1 MTEHDAA
8 KLQDASLGEL
18 TGQLSQQVSR
28 LVRDEMRLAQ
38 LEMAQKGKRLGVG
51 AGLLWAGVLLAV
63 FGLGCLV
70 ATAILALATTW
81 AAWLSALV
89 VGIGLFVATG
99 VALFAGRGQLRRATP
114 PVPEDAM
121 AGAKADLQALKGH
134 DS

>member
-1 MTEHDAA
+1 
-8 KLQDASLGEL
+8 
-18 TGQLSQQVSR
+18 
-28 LVRDEMRLAQ
+28 
-38 LEMAQKGKRLGVG
+38 
-51 AGLLWAGVLLAV
+51 V